1 MNGIQK
7 TERNH
12 KITEQTR
19 MSSKNSI
26 LTALKANQPDLLP
39 LPSLAIP
46 ATEPFSAEEIVEKFK
61 TVVVTIGSR
70 VFEVNNFDQI
80 REIVVQQ
87 FIPPA
92 RIVSSFGE
100 LSDIAETTIA
110 DINPHLLENIELA
123 VLKAQLGVAE
133 NAALWVPEANM
144 MQRVVPFICQHLALV
159 VNRKDIL
166 NNMHQ
171 AYEVLGNSNTGF
183 GAFIAGPSKT
193 ADIEQS
199 LVLGAHGPRSL
210 TVFIWG

>member
-1 MNGIQK
+1 
-7 TERNH
+7 
-12 KITEQTR
+12 
-19 MSSKNSI
+19 MSSKNRI

-39 LPSLAIP
+39 QPTLAVP
-46 ATEPFSAEEIVEKFK
+46 LTETSPEANMVEKFK
-61 TVVVTIGSR
+61 TIIVTIGSR
-70 VFEVNNFDQI
+70 VFDVDNFDQI
-80 REIVVQQ
+80 RDIIVQQ

-100 LSDIAETTIA
+100 LNDIAETNIA
-110 DINPHLLENIELA
+110 DVNPHLLENIELA

-133 NAALWVPEANM
+133 NGALWVPEANM

-166 NNMHQ
+166 TNMHQ
-171 AYEVLGNSNTGF
+171 AYDILGNSNTGF

-210 TVFIWG
+210 TVFIWA

>member
-1 MNGIQK
+1 
-7 TERNH
+7 
-12 KITEQTR
+12 
-19 MSSKNSI
+19 MSSKNRI

-39 LPSLAIP
+39 LPTLAVPSTEASLEADM
-46 ATEPFSAEEIVEKFK
+46 VEKFK
-61 TVVVTIGSR
+61 TIIVTIGSR
-70 VFEVNNFDQI
+70 VFDVDNFDQI
-80 REIVVQQ
+80 RDIIVQQ

-100 LSDIAETTIA
+100 LNDIAETNIA
-110 DINPHLLENIELA
+110 DVNPHLLENIELA

-133 NAALWVPEANM
+133 NGALWVPEANM

-166 NNMHQ
+166 TNMHQ
-171 AYEVLGNSNTGF
+171 AYDILGNSNTGF

-210 TVFIWG
+210 TVFIRA

>member
-1 MNGIQK
+1 
-7 TERNH
+7 
-12 KITEQTR
+12 
-19 MSSKNSI
+19 MSSKNRI
-26 LTALKANQPDLLP
+26 LTAVKANQPDFLP
-39 LPSLAIP
+39 LPSLAVP
-46 ATEPFSAEEIVEKFK
+46 AADHFSAEDIVEKFK
-61 TVVVTIGSR
+61 TIIVTIGSR
-70 VFEVNNFDQI
+70 VFDVNNFDQI

-92 RIVSSFGE
+92 RIVSSFRE
-100 LSDIAETTIA
+100 LSDIAETDIA
-110 DINPHLLENIELA
+110 DVNPHLLENIELA

-133 NAALWVPEANM
+133 NGALWVPEANM

-166 NNMHQ
+166 TNMHQ
-171 AYEVLGNSNTGF
+171 AYEILGNSNTGF

>member
-1 MNGIQK
+1 
-7 TERNH
+7 
-12 KITEQTR
+12 
-19 MSSKNSI
+19 MSSKNRI

-39 LPSLAIP
+39 LPTLSVP
-46 ATEPFSAEEIVEKFK
+46 STEASPEVDMVEKFK
-61 TVVVTIGSR
+61 TIIVTIGSR
-70 VFEVNNFDQI
+70 VFDVDNFDQI
-80 REIVVQQ
+80 RDIIVQQ

-92 RIVSSFGE
+92 RIVSSFVE
-100 LSDIAETTIA
+100 LNDIAETNIA
-110 DINPHLLENIELA
+110 DVNPHLLENIELA

-133 NAALWVPEANM
+133 NGALWVPEANM

-166 NNMHQ
+166 TNMHQ
-171 AYEVLGNSNTGF
+171 AYDILGNSNTGF

-210 TVFIWG
+210 TVFIWA